1 MTESVVP
8 KRIGFRSVFV
18 LLISVSIGLLLLSKP
33 LMSTGL
39 AKEWSVFLATGISA
53 SIGLSV
59 ILLKIEGPVEDASV
73 KKKRILL
80 AVVVSFVISFI
91 LAFVAR

>member
-1 MTESVVP
+1 MTETVVP

-33 LMSTGL
+33 LMNTGL

-53 SIGLSV
+53 SVGLSL
-59 ILLKIEGPVEDASV
+59 ILLKIEGPVENASV
-73 KKKRILL
+73 KKKRIAL
-80 AVVVSFVISFI
+80 AIVVSFAISFI